1 MANGEDVPDVAH
13 HETFA
18 HVMTAELT
26 AEIWLHCKRYVCG
39 YEGLQINVCTPV
51 DQSSACAY
59 GHIVAYSLCRF
70 TKVIYQFL
78 YNNLQVSEDR
88 LGLI

>member
-39 YEGLQINVCTPV
+39 YEGLQTNVCTPV

-70 TKVIYQFL
+70 TKSDISIFVQ
-78 YNNLQVSEDR
+78 
-88 LGLI
+88 